1 MPYGLPEIKVGDL
14 VEGTSMHNTG
24 LVGFVIEF
32 DPNGSSEYK
41 VQYLVKSIYSDLG
54 YYTLYERAYDIKKIS

>member
-1 MPYGLPEIKVGDL
+1 MYSKTPDIQVGDL

-24 LVGFVIEF
+24 LVGFVVDF
-32 DPNGSSEYK
+32 DPNRSTEYK

-54 YYTLYERAYDIKKIS
+54 YYILYERSYDIKKIS

>member
-1 MPYGLPEIKVGDL
+1 MSHDLLEIKVGDL
-14 VEGTSMHNTG
+14 IEGTSMPNTG
-24 LVGFVIEF
+24 LIGLVVEF

-54 YYTLYERAYDIKKIS
+54 HYAIYERAYDIKKIS